1 MNKSEYYSCK
11 TLNLQKY
18 LDSDNC
24 DFEVEAAKGLAKAF
38 SMWAEVDSFN
48 MEHLLLSINISYVS
62 DIVFSPD
69 LLAVI
74 KAFAL
79 INHYDIMGSKD
90 EIRSVYDDEG

>member
-11 TLNLQKY
+11 ALNLQKY
-18 LDSDNC
+18 LDSENC
-24 DFEVEAAKGLAKAF
+24 DFEIEAAQGLAKAF
-38 SMWAEVDSFN
+38 SMWAKVDFFDK
-48 MEHLLLSINISYVS
+48 EHRLLSITLSYVS

-79 INHYDIMGSKD
+79 VNHYDIMGSKD
-90 EIRSVYDDEG
+90 EIRSVYEVEE